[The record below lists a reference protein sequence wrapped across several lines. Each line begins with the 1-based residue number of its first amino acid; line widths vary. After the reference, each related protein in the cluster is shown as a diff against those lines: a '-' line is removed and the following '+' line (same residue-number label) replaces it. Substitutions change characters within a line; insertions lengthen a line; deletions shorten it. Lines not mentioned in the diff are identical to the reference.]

1 MPALSSVTFTSTH
14 ADSYE
19 PVCLGNGIWN
29 LICPDNPETFGADI
43 TSLID
48 LHLDITIPSGFYG
61 IITEASTGIVG
72 TSNCGVIP
80 QVLLPGTTS
89 ILFNVAN
96 PSASNET
103 PTANNVIAK
112 LVLIKGQEF
121 KYTQAGT
128 WA

>member
-19 PVCLGNGIWN
+19 PVSLGNGIWN
-29 LICPDNPETFGADI
+29 LICPDSPETFGPDV
-43 TSLID
+43 TTLID
-48 LHLDITIPSGFYG
+48 LHLDITIPAGFYG
-61 IITEASTGIVG
+61 VITHPSTGIVG

-89 ILFNVAN
+89 VSLNVAN
-96 PSASNET
+96 PSALGET

-112 LVLIKGQEF
+112 LVLIKGKEF